1 MVQEIH
7 KKAVNYN
14 WLYWVR
20 LQPAFY
26 VAAVKTENFH
36 LSLWLQSRKTAF
48 PLYEVERGAEA
59 QSMSKTS
66 GVCGIKNSA

>member
-1 MVQEIH
+1 M
-7 KKAVNYN
+7 
-14 WLYWVR
+14 R

-66 GVCGIKNSA
+66 GVCGIKQEQCIAGLNRKATLPR